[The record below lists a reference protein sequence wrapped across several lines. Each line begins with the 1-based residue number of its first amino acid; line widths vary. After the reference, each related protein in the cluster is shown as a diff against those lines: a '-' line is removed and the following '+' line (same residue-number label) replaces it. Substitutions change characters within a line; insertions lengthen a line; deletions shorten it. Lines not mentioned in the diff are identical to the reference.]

1 MFKYLVEEF
10 RIAPT
15 DPIDEELEHYLNWR
29 GESGWELVSIIKIN
43 NSNRNLRLVFKTK
56 IEN

>member
-1 MFKYLVEEF
+1 MFKYWVEEF

-15 DPIDEELEHYLNWR
+15 DPIDEELERYLNWR

-43 NSNRNLRLVFKTK
+43 NSNRNLRLVFKTEV
-56 IEN
+56 EN